1 MSAPRSRN
9 DPRRAATRLALI
21 ETAELLFAQYGVEGV
36 STRQIGAAIGSSN
49 TNVVAYHFGSKD
61 ALIVEVIRHR
71 VPGLEARRAELL
83 EAARRANAKPP
94 LSALLDAMLRPFFE
108 QTDDEGRHT
117 YVAFL
122 SGLSRSM
129 RWDIRTGLDPDYP
142 VTRELMAQIES
153 AIPETARAFAGERIF
168 VALSMAFAALQ
179 VVDQAQRPARE
190 AAAIFADAL
199 TMIEAAL
206 TAPGPGSQD

>member
-21 ETAELLFAQYGVEGV
+21 ETAELLFAEYGVEGV

-71 VPGLEARRAELL
+71 VPALEARRAALL
-83 EAARRANAKPP
+83 ALARRKHAQPQ
-94 LSALLDAMLRPFFE
+94 LGALLDAMLRPFFE
-108 QTDDEGRHT
+108 QTNESGQHS
-117 YVAFL
+117 YAAFL
-122 SGLSRSM
+122 CGLSRSG
-129 RWDIRTGLDPDYP
+129 RWDIRTSLDADYP
-142 VTRELMAQIES
+142 VTRELIELI
-153 AIPETARAFAGERIF
+153 AEALPENARAFAGERTFI
-168 VALSMAFAALQ
+168 AMSIAFAALQ
-179 VVDQAQRPARE
+179 MIDQAKRPPDE

-199 TMIEAAL
+199 AMAEAAL
-206 TAPGPGSQD
+206 MAPGPKPQN

>member
-71 VPGLEARRAELL
+71 VPGLEARRAALL
-83 EAARRANAKPP
+83 AAARRANANPP
-94 LSALLDAMLRPFFE
+94 LGALLDAMLRPFFE
-108 QTDDEGRHT
+108 QTDEQGRHT

-122 SGLSRSM
+122 SGLSRSG
-129 RWDIRTGLDPDYP
+129 RWDIRTGLDSDYP
-142 VTRELMAQIES
+142 VTRALMEMIEA
-153 AIPETARAFAGERIF
+153 AIPEGARAFAGERIF
-168 VALSMAFAALQ
+168 IALSMAFAALQ
-179 VVDQAQRPARE
+179 VIDQAQRSGGE
-190 AAAIFADAL
+190 AAAIFTDAL
-199 TMIEAAL
+199 VMAEAAL
-206 TAPGPGSQD
+206 TAPAPKSQS

>member
-9 DPRRAATRLALI
+9 DPRRAATRMALI
-21 ETAELLFAQYGVEGV
+21 EKAELLFAQYGVEGV

-83 EAARRANAKPP
+83 AAARRASANPP
-94 LSALLDAMLRPFFE
+94 LGALIDAMLRPFFE
-108 QTDDEGRHT
+108 QTDEHGRHT

-122 SGLSRSM
+122 SGLSRSG
-129 RWDIRTGLDPDYP
+129 RWDIRTSLDSDYP
-142 VTRELMAQIES
+142 VTRTLMEMIEA
-153 AIPETARAFAGERIF
+153 AIPAGARAFAGERIF
-168 VALSMAFAALQ
+168 IGLSMAFAALQ
-179 VVDQAQRPARE
+179 AIDQAQRPATE

-199 TMIEAAL
+199 AMIEIAL
-206 TAPGPGSQD
+206 TAPGPGSKN

>member
-71 VPGLEARRAELL
+71 VPALEARRAELL
-83 EAARRANAKPP
+83 AAARRANASPP
-94 LSALLDAMLRPFFE
+94 LGALLDAMLRPFFE
-108 QTDDEGRHT
+108 QTDDQGRHT

-122 SGLSRSM
+122 SGLSRSG
-129 RWDIRTGLDPDYP
+129 RWDIRTSLDSDYP
-142 VTRELMAQIES
+142 VTRELMALIEA
-153 AIPETARAFAGERIF
+153 AIPETARALAGERIF

-179 VVDQAQRPARE
+179 VIDQAQRPARE

>member
-71 VPGLEARRAELL
+71 VPALEARRAELL
-83 EAARRANAKPP
+83 AAARRANPNPP
-94 LSALLDAMLRPFFE
+94 LGALLDAMLRPFFE
-108 QTDDEGRHT
+108 QTDEQGRHT

-122 SGLSRSM
+122 SGLSRSG
-129 RWDIRTGLDPDYP
+129 RWDIRTSLDSDYP
-142 VTRELMAQIES
+142 VTRDLMELIEG
-153 AIPETARAFAGERIF
+153 AIPQGARAFAGERIF
-168 VALSMAFAALQ
+168 IALSMAFAALQ
-179 VVDQAQRPARE
+179 VIDQARRPARE

-199 TMIEAAL
+199 VMIETAL
-206 TAPGPGSQD
+206 TAPHV